1 MLGYLQRQLDRRK
14 PETYTAMVTEV
25 RSMGAMVDI
34 TELGLK
40 GLVKRLSLSDD
51 HYRFVPERGRLVG
64 RQRGNEIAPGD
75 QLKVQVEGI
84 DLHKKQADFCVV
96 KTRPPRDK
104 KKSKS
109 AQKTRPEKS
118 PKRKGK
124 QRQPKARRRR
134 K

>member
-1 MLGYLQRQLDRRK
+1 
-14 PETYTAMVTEV
+14 
-25 RSMGAMVDI
+25 MGAMVDI